1 MRDIIDEK
9 LQSIY
14 EKGLRNMIES
24 AFAYGNMNKES
35 HTYDRYILPYKQKLG
50 EETFER
56 IYDEHTKYLT
66 ENFEVVHGTYTDS
79 EGVTYNSLKQK

>member
-1 MRDIIDEK
+1 MKNIIDEK

-24 AFAYGNMNKES
+24 AFAYGGFEKGS
-35 HTYDRYILPYKQKLG
+35 FTYNRYILPYKEKLG

-56 IYDEHTKYLT
+56 IYDEHIKYLT
-66 ENFEVVHGTYTDS
+66 ENFEVEQNVYTDS